1 MKKSLLT
8 IALMLTAIAAGAKV
22 YQPGDDLNYEY
33 NDEEQTATVIPM
45 RDTYKQ
51 DEYHIAYYNTYRGD
65 IVIPETAP
73 NGYTV
78 VAIGDNAFQ
87 RTRDSRFE
95 SDHFPTITS
104 ISIPKTVKKIG
115 TSAFNCCDSLKAFT
129 ILSTIEEIG
138 NTVFDNSGITS
149 LTIEDTDQTLIIG
162 GGSNTSVTV
171 FGSGFKPS
179 CTVYA
184 GRNIVTKDDKGPFQF
199 ANNIT
204 EITYGPKVTTFSKHE
219 CWRNSIVQK
228 VKILSTQI
236 TVIPEGAFGECSALE
251 SINLPENLSTIQ
263 NSAFIWCKNLRDAVL
278 PSTLKSIGNQ
288 TFDSCPLTPDYIIPA
303 SMEEIGNNA
312 FNSSGITNLIIEDC
326 DKPLTIGGGSNTSNN
341 LFGSMFKEPAT
352 VYVGRDIIAPEGK
365 GPFRF
370 TDEVTSVTYGPLVT
384 KLNEGEAWRTS
395 SIEKVIIKSTKV
407 TTIPKDAF
415 NQNGSDKKSVAV
427 VVLSPS
433 ISTIESGAFAAC
445 YALKEFYAN
454 PVTPPT
460 CTTDPFNWVDKKVV
474 TLYVPRGSVDAY
486 KEAPVWKEFFN
497 IEEMEETKC
506 ATPVVTLED
515 GKLQFDCATK
525 GVTYHYDYS
534 YPKGGTGVLTP
545 SSDGSADV
553 LAQVPVVRT
562 VTVSV
567 YATRAGLE
575 DSDVAVFD
583 LTINNGGD
591 VNEDGAVDVA
601 DIATVITKMAG
612 K

>member
-1 MKKSLLT
+1 MKKYLFT
-8 IALMLTAIAAGAKV
+8 IALMLTAIAAGAKI

-33 NDEEQTATVIPM
+33 NDEEKTATVIPM

-51 DEYHIAYYNTYRGD
+51 DDYHTAYYNTYWGD

-78 VAIGDNAFQ
+78 VAIGNNAFQ

-95 SDHFPTITS
+95 RDHFPTITS

-184 GRNIVTKDDKGPFQF
+184 GRNIVTKDGKGPFQF
-199 ANNIT
+199 ADNIT
-204 EITYGPKVTTFSKHE
+204 EITYGPQVTAFSKHE
-219 CWRNSIVQK
+219 CRRNSIVQK

-236 TVIPEGAFGECSALE
+236 TDIPEGAFGECSALE
-251 SINLPENLSTIQ
+251 SINLPENLTTIQ
-263 NSAFIWCKNLRDAVL
+263 NSAFIWCKNLWDAVL
-278 PSTLKSIGNQ
+278 PSTLKSIGGQ
-288 TFDSCPLTPDYIIPA
+288 TFDGCPLTPEYTIPA

-326 DKPLTIGGGSNTSNN
+326 DKPLTIGGGSNTSNT

-365 GPFRF
+365 GPFQF
-370 TDEVTSVTYGPLVT
+370 AGNIKNVTYGPKVT
-384 KLNEGEAWRTS
+384 KLNNKEAWRNTS
-395 SIEKVIIKSTKV
+395 IQNVTIKSTAV
-407 TTIPKDAF
+407 TTIPEYAF
-415 NQNGSDKKSVAV
+415 SESSALET
-427 VVLSPS
+427 VVLPAS
-433 ISTIESGAFAAC
+433 ITAVNNSAFWC
-445 YALKEFYAN
+445 DRKLVQIYAN
-454 PVTPPT
+454 PVVPPT
-460 CTTDPFNWVDKKVV
+460 CASSEVFTQVDKQACTVF
-474 TLYVPRGSVDAY
+474 VPRGSLDAY
-486 KEAPVWKEFFN
+486 KEAPVWKDFFN

-506 ATPVVTLED
+506 ATPTATLAD
-515 GKLQFDCATK
+515 GRLKLSCETK
-525 GVTYHYDYS
+525 GVTYHYEVS
-534 YPKGGTGVLTP
+534 YPQNFKGEGEGDDVAIGQTIHLT
-545 SSDGSADV
+545 
-553 LAQVPVVRT
+553 L
-562 VTVSV
+562 

-575 DSDVAVFD
+575 DSDVAEYD
-583 LTINNGGD
+583 LVIAGGSTARKGD

-601 DIATVITKMAG
+601 DIATVITIMATN
-612 K
+612 

>member
-1 MKKSLLT
+1 MKKTLLT
-8 IALMLTAIAAGAKV
+8 LALMLTAIAAGAKI

-33 NDEEQTATVIPM
+33 NYEEQTATVIPM

-51 DEYHIAYYNTYRGD
+51 DDYHIAYYNTYMGD

-95 SDHFPTITS
+95 NDHFPTITS

-115 TSAFNCCDSLKAFT
+115 NYAFVRCDSLEAFT
-129 ILSTIEEIG
+129 IFSTIEEIG
-138 NTVFDNSGITS
+138 NCVFDNSGITT
-149 LTIEDTDQTLIIG
+149 LTIEDTDQPLIIG
-162 GGSNTSVTV
+162 GGYSTSLTV
-171 FGSGFKPS
+171 FGSGFKSP

-184 GRNIVTKDDKGPFQF
+184 GRNIITTDDKGPFQF

-204 EITYGPKVTTFSKHE
+204 EITYGPMVTTFSKHE

-288 TFDSCPLTPDYIIPA
+288 TFDSCPLTPDYTIPA
-303 SMEEIGNNA
+303 SMQEIGNGA

-326 DKPLTIGGGSNTSNN
+326 DNPLTIGGGNNTSNT

-352 VYVGRDIIAPEGK
+352 VYVGRDITATEEK
-365 GPFRF
+365 GPFQF
-370 TDEVTSVTYGPLVT
+370 AGNIKNVTYGPKVT
-384 KLNEGEAWRTS
+384 KLNNKEAWRNTS
-395 SIEKVIIKSTKV
+395 IQNVTIKSTAV
-407 TTIPKDAF
+407 TTIPEYAF
-415 NQNGSDKKSVAV
+415 SESSALET
-427 VVLSPS
+427 VVLPAS
-433 ISTIESGAFAAC
+433 ITAVNNLAFWC
-445 YALKEFYAN
+445 DRKLVQIYAN
-454 PVTPPT
+454 PVVPPT
-460 CTTDPFNWVDKKVV
+460 CASSEVFTQVDKQACTVF
-474 TLYVPRGSVDAY
+474 VPRGSLDAY
-486 KEAPVWKEFFN
+486 KEAPVWKDFFN

-506 ATPVVTLED
+506 ATPTATLQD
-515 GKLQFDCATK
+515 GKVKFSCTTK
-525 GVTYHYDYS
+525 GVTFHYEYT
-534 YPKGGTGVLTP
+534 YPEGGKG
-545 SSDGSADV
+545 DGDEFSFV
-553 LAQVPVVRT
+553 QTL
-562 VTVSV
+562 TVSV

-575 DSDVAVFD
+575 DSDVAVYE
-583 LTINNGGD
+583 LTIAGGDSSSGD
-591 VNEDGAVDVA
+591 VNGDGKVDVA
-601 DIATVITKMAG
+601 DIATVLTIMA
-612 K
+612 KL